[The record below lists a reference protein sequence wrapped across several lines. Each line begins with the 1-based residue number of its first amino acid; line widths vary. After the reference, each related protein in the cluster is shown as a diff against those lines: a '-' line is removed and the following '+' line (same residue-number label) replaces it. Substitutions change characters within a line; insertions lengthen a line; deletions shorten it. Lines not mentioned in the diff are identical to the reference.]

1 MLKPSQSPVSVTNS
15 HLKWGTRWLEV
26 LLLLLLVPTSVSAQD
41 NPRELVV
48 KMVQNELASQ
58 KEPRYWMYLD
68 SKEKAGRTEVD
79 RVIQTPECWMSW
91 PVSVNGI
98 PPTEKEMSNARDHM
112 ESLVNDP
119 RTRRRNRGE
128 IDADSRKSAELLKML
143 PDVFLFTGDGRQGD
157 SVRLIFRPNPKYR
170 PPNSESK
177 VFHHMEGIL
186 LIDAKQIRLAKLS
199 GTLVSDVEFGFG
211 ILGKLQKGGTFE
223 VVQSEVA
230 PNDWEVSLLDVQI
243 SGRALFFHSIG
254 EQQHEVKSQFEPVR
268 PDLGVAEAAAR
279 AARNS
284 NEALARSPS
293 SR

>member
-1 MLKPSQSPVSVTNS
+1 
-15 HLKWGTRWLEV
+15 
-26 LLLLLLVPTSVSAQD
+26 LLLLLVPTSVSAQD
-41 NPRELVV
+41 NLRELVV

-68 SKEKAGRTEVD
+68 SKEKPGRTEVD
-79 RVIQTPECWMSW
+79 RVIQTPECWVSW

-98 PPTEKEMSNARDHM
+98 PPTEKEVSNARDHM
-112 ESLVNDP
+112 ESLVNNP
-119 RTRRRNRGE
+119 RLRRKNRGE

-157 SVRLIFRPNPKYR
+157 SIRLKFRPNPKYR
-170 PPNSESK
+170 PPNNESK

-223 VVQSEVA
+223 VVQSEIS
-230 PNDWEVSLLDVQI
+230 PHDWEVSLLDVQI
-243 SGRALFFHSIG
+243 SGRALFFHTIG

-284 NEALARSPS
+284 AEALARSPS

>member
-1 MLKPSQSPVSVTNS
+1 VRVTNS
-15 HLKWGTRWLEV
+15 HVKWGTRRLEV
-26 LLLLLLVPTSVSAQD
+26 FLLLLLVPISVPAQD

-68 SKEKAGRTEVD
+68 SKEKPGRTEVD
-79 RVIQTPECWMSW
+79 RVIQTPECWVSW

-98 PPTEKEMSNARDHM
+98 RPTEKEVSNAREHM
-112 ESLVNDP
+112 ESLVNNP
-119 RTRRRNRGE
+119 RLRRKNRSE
-128 IDADSRKSAELLKML
+128 IDADSRKSDELLKML
-143 PDVFLFTGDGRQGD
+143 PDVFLFTGDGRQGN
-157 SVRLIFRPNPKYR
+157 SVRLKFRPNPKYR
-170 PPNSESK
+170 PPGNESK

-186 LIDAKQIRLAKLS
+186 LIDAKQVRLAKLS

-223 VVQSEVA
+223 VIQSEVA

-243 SGRALFFHSIG
+243 TGRALFFHTIG

-268 PDLGVAEAAAR
+268 PDLGVARAAAKV
-279 AARNS
+279 ARNS
-284 NEALARSPS
+284 DQTVARSPN